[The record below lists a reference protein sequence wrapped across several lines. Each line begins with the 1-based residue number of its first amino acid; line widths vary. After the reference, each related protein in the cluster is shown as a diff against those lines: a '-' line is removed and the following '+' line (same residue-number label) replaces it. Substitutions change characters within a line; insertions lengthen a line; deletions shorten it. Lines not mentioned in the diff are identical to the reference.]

1 MSELEQEIALQK
13 RARKM
18 KEILENDFYG
28 AIEDIYRITK
38 NEEQTLALMIM
49 ACLIAKVEIEEKV
62 ITERVSRVVQK
73 WNTLN

>member
-18 KEILENDFYG
+18 KEMLENDFYG
-28 AIEDIYRITK
+28 AIEQIYGMTK
-38 NEEQTLALMIM
+38 NEEQTFALMVM
-49 ACLIAKVEIEEKV
+49 ACLIAKVEIDEKV
-62 ITERVSRVVQK
+62 IAERVSRVVQK

>member
-38 NEEQTLALMIM
+38 SEEQTLALMVM
-49 ACLIAKVEIEEKV
+49 ACLIAQVEIEEKV
-62 ITERVSRVVQK
+62 IAERVSRVVQK

>member
-28 AIEDIYRITK
+28 AIEDIYRMTK
-38 NEEQTLALMIM
+38 SEEQTLALMVM
-49 ACLIAKVEIEEKV
+49 ACLIAQVEIEEKV
-62 ITERVSRVVQK
+62 IAQRVSRVVKK